1 MDDIIPVLET
11 PIVFGAQY
19 LANEANLGPGTV
31 KAFNSL
37 RCMLNSG
44 VAGQW

>member
-1 MDDIIPVLET
+1 MIPILET

-19 LANEANLGPGTV
+19 LANEVGLEQGTV
-31 KAFNSL
+31 KALNAV